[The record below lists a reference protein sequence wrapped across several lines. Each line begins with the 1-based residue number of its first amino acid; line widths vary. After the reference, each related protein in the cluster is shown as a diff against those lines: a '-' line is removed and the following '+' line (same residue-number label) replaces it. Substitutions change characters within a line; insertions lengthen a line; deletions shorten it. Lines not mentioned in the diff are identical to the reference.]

1 MKKTDKSETDRIL
14 NDFPENLVKLI
25 NGLLDDKNYTIKHN
39 AGKALVK
46 KGKTIIP
53 QMHKLLSSKN
63 SLLRKEAARI
73 VELIA
78 DRRSI
83 PFLISLLEDK
93 ESDIRWIA
101 AEGLV
106 KIGRRSILP
115 LLKSVRDSKNSYL
128 LNKGAHHVLNS
139 LLHEKEKKKLVP
151 LMQSLGNYHQLGGI
165 APAETANALET
176 VFNVIP
182 YTN

>member
-1 MKKTDKSETDRIL
+1 MKNTDNSEMDSIL

-25 NGLLDDKNYTIKHN
+25 HGLLDDKNYTIKHN

-83 PFLISLLEDK
+83 SLLIGLLEDK

-106 KIGRRSILP
+106 KIGRQSILP
-115 LLKSVRDSKNSYL
+115 LLKSVRDNKNSYY
-128 LNKGAHHVLNS
+128 LNTGAHHVLNS
-139 LLHEKEKKKLVP
+139 LLQEKEKKELVP
-151 LMQSLGNYHQLGGI
+151 LMQSLGNYHQMGGI
-165 APAETANALET
+165 ASAEAVNALKT
-176 VFNVIP
+176 VFKRHA
-182 YTN
+182 